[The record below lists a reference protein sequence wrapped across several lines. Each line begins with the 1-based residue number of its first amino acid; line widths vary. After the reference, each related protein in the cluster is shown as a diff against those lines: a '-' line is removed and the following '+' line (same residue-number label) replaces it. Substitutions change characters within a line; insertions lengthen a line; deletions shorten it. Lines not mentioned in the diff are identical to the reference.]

1 MKLFLLNEQL
11 ERMKPISVYES
22 LTWNTFYREEGNFTL
37 VVPISLFP
45 YLLPEENK
53 DIFLE
58 NTNDVNIGIVESVEK
73 TTNENNQKALTV
85 KGRLATGLLDRRV
98 SLGGKNYEDKSPA
111 EVAKDFLEANF
122 TAPTDTLRKIS
133 LIEYTFENQPIL
145 SDIDYELKRGTNG
158 LEFLKSLAKISD
170 FGFYMGL
177 NSNSTKLSLNIYTGT
192 DRSLSQN
199 IVKPFVI
206 QQKRNTV
213 VQIDYFRDIEPHKT
227 WAEIDKENNK
237 RTTYSNPS
245 NSTLSGLRRKEVYL
259 DLSSISQTITQ
270 ADGTQVVIQNKYYE
284 NMIKNEAKSEMEA
297 LVTTEYLDSELNEQI
312 SKKFKKEVYL
322 GDRIT
327 IKDDE
332 SGFNQD
338 IDITGATEVWSN
350 KGYEVS
356 LQIGQNTL
364 EEV

>member
-1 MKLFLLNEQL
+1 MKLFLLNEKL
-11 ERMKPISVYES
+11 ERIKPISVYES
-22 LTWNTFYREEGNFTL
+22 LTWNTFYKEEGNFTL
-37 VVPISLFP
+37 IVPISLFP
-45 YLLPEENK
+45 YLLPEENR

-58 NTNDVNIGIVESVEK
+58 NTADANIGIVESVEK

-85 KGRLATGLLDRRV
+85 KGRLAVGLLDRRV
-98 SLGGKNYEDKSPA
+98 SVEGKNYENKSPT
-111 EVAKDFLEANF
+111 EVTKDFLETNF
-122 TAPTDTLRKIS
+122 TAPSDTLRKIS
-133 LIEYTFENQPIL
+133 LIEYTFENQPTL
-145 SDIDYELKRGTNG
+145 PNVDYELERGTDG
-158 LEFLKSLAKISD
+158 LELLKSLAKISD

-177 NSNSTKLSLNIYTGT
+177 NPNGTKLSLNIYTGT

-199 IVKPFVI
+199 TVKPFVI
-206 QQKRNTV
+206 QQRRNTV
-213 VQIDYFRDIEPHKT
+213 AQIDYFRNIEPHKT
-227 WAEIDKENNK
+227 WAEVDKENDK

-245 NSTLSGLRRKEVYL
+245 DSTLSGLRRKEVYL
-259 DLSSISQTITQ
+259 DLSSISQTITK
-270 ADGTQVVIQNKYYE
+270 ADGTQVVIQDKYYE
-284 NMIKNEAKSEMEA
+284 NMIKNEAKSKMET
-297 LVTTEYLDSELNEQI
+297 LITTEYLDSELNEQT

-332 SGFNQD
+332 SGFDQD
-338 IDITGATEVWSN
+338 TYITGATEVWSN